1 MTSDELLG
9 ILAHERWHE
18 FAHPPG
24 FDLTKEAHEVNDV
37 FAAGVLGELW
47 ALDSCSCI
55 AGP

>member
-55 AGP
+55 SGP